1 VRFGGCAF
9 VLLVTR
15 LLQGELAASEAAELP
30 IIVRDGLLWLEVC
43 VAQSVKPLNFLVDT
57 GASASVLNLSTARRL
72 GLQSAAEVRVTGV
85 QAKLSGQWP
94 VKLCAKA
101 NQVEL
106 PREYLALD
114 LTQLSGACRCSVDGL
129 VGADF
134 FRDRVIQ
141 IDYAAQRLRVL
152 GANARVVGTN
162 VIPLEIRPCGLR
174 VPVSVNGGRRQ
185 WVRLDTGCATAFH
198 WVTADVAAEECS
210 SRHAVGLAQ
219 LWIPQTVTSITLGDS
234 RVDGVPT
241 GLHQTA
247 IFAGES
253 GLLGNGLLA
262 RFGVITIDAK
272 SKRLILGS
280 CSEE

>member
-1 VRFGGCAF
+1 MRFGGCAF

-43 VAQSVKPLNFLVDT
+43 VPQSVKPLNFLVDT
-57 GASASVLNLSTARRL
+57 GASVSVLNLSTARQL
-72 GLQSAAEVRVTGV
+72 GLQSAGEVVVTGV
-85 QAKLSGQWP
+85 RARLSGQWP

-162 VIPLEIRPCGLR
+162 AIPLEIRPCGLR

-185 WVRLDTGCATAFH
+185 WVRLDTGCATAFQ
-198 WVTADVAAEECS
+198 WVTADVRAEECS

-219 LWIPQTVTSITLGDS
+219 LWIPQTVTSISLGDS

-272 SKRLILGS
+272 SRRLILGG
-280 CSEE
+280 CSDE

>member
-1 VRFGGCAF
+1 
-9 VLLVTR
+9 
-15 LLQGELAASEAAELP
+15 
-30 IIVRDGLLWLEVC
+30 
-43 VAQSVKPLNFLVDT
+43 LNFLVDT

-72 GLQSAAEVRVTGV
+72 GLQSAPEVDVTGV
-85 QAKLSGQWP
+85 QARLRGQWP

-106 PREYLALD
+106 PCEYLALD

-174 VPVSVNGGRRQ
+174 VPVGVNGGRRQ
-185 WVRLDTGCATAFH
+185 WVRLDTGCATAFQ
-198 WVTADVAAEECS
+198 WVTADVPAEQCCK
-210 SRHAVGLAQ
+210 HAVGLAQ
-219 LWIPQTVTSITLGDS
+219 FWIPQTVSSISLGDL

-280 CSEE
+280 GSEE